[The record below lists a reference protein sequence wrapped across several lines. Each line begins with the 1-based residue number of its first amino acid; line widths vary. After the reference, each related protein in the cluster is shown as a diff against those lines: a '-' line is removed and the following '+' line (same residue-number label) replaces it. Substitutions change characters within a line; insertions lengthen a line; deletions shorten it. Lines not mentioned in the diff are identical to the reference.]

1 MKMIRAIMRPEASDD
16 VAEKLSEAGFTSL
29 TKIPVFGR
37 GRQKGI
43 MVGTVR
49 YDELA
54 KVLFLIV
61 VNDESVEEII
71 RLIKSETY
79 TGNFGDGKIFVTS
92 VDSAFTVRTGTK
104 EL

>member
-1 MKMIRAIMRPEASDD
+1 MKMIRAIVRPEASDE
-16 VAEKLSEAGFTSL
+16 VADTLSEAGYTSL
-29 TKIPVFGR
+29 TKINVFGR

-43 MVGTVR
+43 MVGTIR

-54 KVLFLIV
+54 KVLLLIV
-61 VNDESVEEII
+61 VNDENVEDVIG
-71 RLIKSETY
+71 LIHSKTH

-92 VDSAFTVRTGTK
+92 VDAAFTVRTGTK